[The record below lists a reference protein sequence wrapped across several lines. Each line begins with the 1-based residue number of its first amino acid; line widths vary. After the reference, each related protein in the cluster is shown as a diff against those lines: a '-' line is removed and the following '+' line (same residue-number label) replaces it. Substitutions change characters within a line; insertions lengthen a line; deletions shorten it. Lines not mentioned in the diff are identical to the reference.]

1 MASVHHR
8 KKSPYWFAAFYLP
21 DGRRTFRSTKQ
32 RKRGK
37 AMEIAIAWSNASQLA
52 RDQRLT
58 EVQARRVIG
67 DIHAIATRETMTQYT
82 AAAFIR
88 AWLDAKLPSIAE
100 RSAPAYQKVTD
111 EFIKHLGR
119 RAEIPVEAITV
130 KDVLSFRSALASR
143 VSAGTINQKLLI
155 MRGCWSWGGRLSLV
169 TENPWKAV
177 EMVTG
182 EKQERRAFT
191 LPELRSLLD
200 VCDSEWRSMVML
212 GLYTGQRLDDLANLT
227 WRQVDFDKKELSLL
241 TRKTKRRQIIPLSN
255 VLVKH
260 LLTIP
265 SSDNPDAPIMLRC
278 AENAGNTLSRQFG
291 ELLTRAGLIQ
301 RATTHRKRGAG
312 RGARRVQSELSFH
325 SLRHTATTLL
335 KSTGASNAI
344 AGEIIGHDSAAISRG
359 YTHIET
365 DTLRKAVDAMPDI
378 LAKPAAPPASP
389 NSRR

>member
-1 MASVHHR
+1 MASVHR
-8 KKSPYWFAAFYLP
+8 DPRSPFWFAAFYMP
-21 DGRRTFRSTKQ
+21 DGRRAFRSTKQ
-32 RKRGK
+32 RNRSK
-37 AMEIAIAWSNASQLA
+37 ALEVALAWSKASQLA

-67 DIHAIATRETMTQYT
+67 DIHTIATRETMVQYT

-88 AWLDAKLPSIAE
+88 AWLEAKLPSIAE

-111 EFIKHLGR
+111 EFIKHLSR
-119 RAEIPVEAITV
+119 RADLPVEAITV

-200 VCDSEWRSMVML
+200 MCDSEWRSMVLL
-212 GLYTGQRLDDLANLT
+212 GLYTGQRLDDLAGLT
-227 WRQVDFDKKELSLL
+227 WCQVDLAKQELSLL
-241 TRKTKRRQIIPLSN
+241 TRKTKRRQIIPLSA

-260 LLTIP
+260 LVTLP
-265 SSDNPDAPIMLRC
+265 SSDDPEAPVMPRC
-278 AENAGNTLSRQFG
+278 ADTASNTLSRQFG

-301 RATTHRKRGAG
+301 RETTHRKRGHG
-312 RGARRVQSELSFH
+312 RGARRVQSE
-325 SLRHTATTLL
+325 
-335 KSTGASNAI
+335 
-344 AGEIIGHDSAAISRG
+344 
-359 YTHIET
+359 
-365 DTLRKAVDAMPDI
+365 
-378 LAKPAAPPASP
+378 
-389 NSRR
+389 

>member
-1 MASVHHR
+1 MASVHR
-8 KKSPYWFAAFYLP
+8 DPRSPFWFAAFYMP
-21 DGRRTFRSTKQ
+21 DGRRAFRSTKQ
-32 RKRGK
+32 RNRSK
-37 AMEIAIAWSNASQLA
+37 ALEVALAWSKSSELA

-67 DIHAIATRETMTQYT
+67 EIHAIATRETMVQYT

-88 AWLDAKLPSIAE
+88 AWLEAKLPSIAE
-100 RSAPAYQKVTD
+100 RSAPAYEKATS

-119 RAEIPVEAITV
+119 RAELPVEAITV

-155 MRGCWSWGGRLSLV
+155 LRGCWSWGGRLSLV

-200 VCDSEWRSMVML
+200 VCDSEWRSMVLL

-227 WRQVDFDKKELSLL
+227 WRQVDFDTKEVSLV
-241 TRKTKRRQIIPLSN
+241 TGKTKRRQIIPLST

-260 LLTIP
+260 LLTLP
-265 SSDNPDAPIMLRC
+265 SSDNPDAPVMPRC
-278 AENAGNTLSRQFG
+278 AENAVTTLSRQFG
-291 ELLTRAGLIQ
+291 ELLTRAGLIK
-301 RATTHRKRGAG
+301 RAITHRKRGTG
-312 RGARRVQSELSFH
+312 RSARHVQSELSFH

-365 DTLRKAVDAMPDI
+365 ETLRKAVDAMPDI
-378 LAKPAAPPASP
+378 LAKPSKP
-389 NSRR
+389 